1 MNDDY
6 LWDGSGEPDVDV
18 SHLEALLGRYR
29 SAAPMPDFRR
39 VAVIRPRRRWL
50 LGASAAA
57 AAALIVITVLAV
69 LRVYT
74 PPNRWR
80 ATESSGTAIVPHSLL
95 RAGDVVRTGVQG
107 SVRLM
112 SPNVGTLDIGANTTV
127 QLIES
132 RRNRH
137 RLALA
142 AGTIHARTI
151 SMPGVFVIDTPRARA
166 IDLGCEYTLT
176 VSPGGGGELRVISG
190 WVDLS
195 HRDQGYQQSLV
206 PQGAS
211 ALMTADG
218 ELTVPVFDDAAPPF
232 RDAVRDFARTH
243 DLATIV
249 SLARRRDALTL
260 LNLFRLT
267 TSEESVIL
275 FDRLNQL
282 VPAPASISREAVRD
296 WRPAVTELWWR
307 PILQATGLNAI
318 KKKKGMFEGL

>member
-6 LWDGSGEPDVDV
+6 LWDGSGEPDSDV
-18 SHLEALLGRYR
+18 SHLETLLGRYR

-39 VAVIRPRRRWL
+39 VAVLHPRRRWML
-50 LGASAAA
+50 SASSAA
-57 AAALIVITVLAV
+57 AAALIVIAILGV

-80 ATESSGTAIVPHSLL
+80 ATEWSGVAMVPHAILHV
-95 RAGDVVRTGVQG
+95 GDVVRTGAQG
-107 SVRLM
+107 SVRLE
-112 SPNVGTLDIGANTTV
+112 SPGVGTLDVGANTTV
-127 QLIES
+127 QLIEN

-142 AGTIHARTI
+142 AGTIHAKTT

-176 VSPGGGGELRVISG
+176 VSPGGGGELRVLAG
-190 WVDLS
+190 WVDLT
-195 HRDQGYQQSLV
+195 HGYQQSLV

-211 ALMTADG
+211 ALMMADG

-232 RDAVRDFARTH
+232 RAAVRDFARTH

-296 WRPAVTELWWR
+296 WRPPVTELWWR

>member
-6 LWDGSGEPDVDV
+6 LWDRSGEPNADVAN
-18 SHLEALLGRYR
+18 LEALLWRYR

-39 VAVIRPRRRWL
+39 VVVMRRRPRWPL
-50 LGASAAA
+50 A
-57 AAALIVITVLAV
+57 AAALVLFAVIGM
-69 LRVYT
+69 LRTYT

-80 ATESSGTAIVPHSLL
+80 ATASSGGAIVPHFLL
-95 RAGDVVRTGVQG
+95 RGGDVVRTGAQG
-107 SVRLM
+107 SVRLE
-112 SPNVGTLDIGANTTV
+112 SPAVGMLDIGANTTV

-137 RLALA
+137 RLALS

-176 VSPGGGGELRVISG
+176 VAPGGGGELHVISG
-190 WVDLS
+190 WVDLT
-195 HRDQGYQQSLV
+195 HGFQQSLV

-218 ELTVPVFDDAAPPF
+218 ELTVPVFDDAAPRF
-232 RDAVRDFARTH
+232 RAAVRDFSHSH
-243 DLATIV
+243 DMATIV

-260 LNLFRLT
+260 LNLFRLS

-282 VPAPASISREAVRD
+282 VPAPASISRESVRD
-296 WRPAVTELWWR
+296 WRPDVTELWWSPVLR
-307 PILQATGLNAI
+307 ATGLNTI
-318 KKKKGMFEGL
+318 KKKKGMLDGL